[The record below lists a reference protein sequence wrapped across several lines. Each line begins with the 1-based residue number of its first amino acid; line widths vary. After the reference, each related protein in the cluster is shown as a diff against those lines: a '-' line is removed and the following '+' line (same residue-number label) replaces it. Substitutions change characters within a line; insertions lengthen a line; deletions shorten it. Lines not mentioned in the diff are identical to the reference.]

1 MEVYKCKYIIC
12 PVLSIKHWFFI
23 LFLVG
28 GFLRIFVPDVLIYFN
43 NKKKGFGSENSQ
55 NEIEQNKDN
64 IKYHLTNK
72 YFEIMRNIASD
83 LFLGVFHCY
92 YKLRDSTEKKKKGRQ
107 TYTNNQRINFIFN
120 DNTPSSSQMTKMIFI
135 ISLVDIICQ
144 LIIPIK
150 YIIDYYWSNDHNILD
165 TEPYHLYILLFFD
178 IFARY
183 FFSLWILRTYFY
195 IHHYLSFLL
204 NIIGLSFITII
215 DIRHKIIG
223 SDNYNI
229 LFIILLC
236 IQTIL
241 YSFED
246 IMNKVAFRTLYI
258 SPNTLIFYKGLVQLI
273 YLAIISILFF
283 IFYFDNEYFNMQF
296 ELQKFICFVPFNIIR
311 TYFLV
316 KVIDKFSAQHMA
328 LLRVSETIIIFFYG
342 KIASLWDGFKE
353 NPFHEEYEIYEI
365 CVQIFGFMILLISTL
380 IHNEIIIINHPK
392 LRAKTEYYLDK
403 DADREQQSSF
413 DSNTFSES
421 KDNTINSVTDL
432 CSDITGSDMS

>member
-12 PVLSIKHWFFI
+12 PVLTIKHWFFI

-43 NKKKGFGSENSQ
+43 NKKKGNVNENIP
-55 NEIEQNKDN
+55 NEESIE
-64 IKYHLTNK
+64 YHLTNK
-72 YFEIMRNIASD
+72 YFEIIRNIVSD

-92 YKLRDSTEKKKKGRQ
+92 YKFRDSNEKKKKGRQ

-120 DNTPSSSQMTKMIFI
+120 DNTPRSSKMLKMIFI

-150 YIIDYYWSNDHNILD
+150 YIIDYYWSEQRILD
-165 TEPYHLYILLFFD
+165 TEPYHLYMLLFFD

-204 NIIGLSFITII
+204 NIIGLSFIAII

-223 SDNYNI
+223 TNQYNA

-258 SPNTLIFYKGLVQLI
+258 SPNTLIFFKGLIQLI
-273 YLAIISILFF
+273 YLAIISLLFF
-283 IFYFDNEYFNMQF
+283 IFYFDSEYFNMQF

-342 KIASLWDGFKE
+342 KIASLWEGFKT
-353 NPFHEEYEIYEI
+353 NPFQENYHIGEI
-365 CVQIFGFMILLISTL
+365 CVQIFGFMVLLISTL

>member
-144 LIIPIK
+144 LLIPINC
-150 YIIDYYWSNDHNILD
+150 YLISL
-165 TEPYHLYILLFFD
+165 HLPKNKLPILLF
-178 IFARY
+178 
-183 FFSLWILRTYFY
+183 
-195 IHHYLSFLL
+195 
-204 NIIGLSFITII
+204 
-215 DIRHKIIG
+215 
-223 SDNYNI
+223 DNYNY
-229 LFIILLC
+229 
-236 IQTIL
+236 Q
-241 YSFED
+241 
-246 IMNKVAFRTLYI
+246 
-258 SPNTLIFYKGLVQLI
+258 
-273 YLAIISILFF
+273 
-283 IFYFDNEYFNMQF
+283 
-296 ELQKFICFVPFNIIR
+296 
-311 TYFLV
+311 
-316 KVIDKFSAQHMA
+316 
-328 LLRVSETIIIFFYG
+328 
-342 KIASLWDGFKE
+342 
-353 NPFHEEYEIYEI
+353 
-365 CVQIFGFMILLISTL
+365 
-380 IHNEIIIINHPK
+380 
-392 LRAKTEYYLDK
+392 
-403 DADREQQSSF
+403 
-413 DSNTFSES
+413 
-421 KDNTINSVTDL
+421 KDN
-432 CSDITGSDMS
+432 

>member
-1 MEVYKCKYIIC
+1 
-12 PVLSIKHWFFI
+12 
-23 LFLVG
+23 
-28 GFLRIFVPDVLIYFN
+28 
-43 NKKKGFGSENSQ
+43 
-55 NEIEQNKDN
+55 
-64 IKYHLTNK
+64 
-72 YFEIMRNIASD
+72 
-83 LFLGVFHCY
+83 
-92 YKLRDSTEKKKKGRQ
+92 
-107 TYTNNQRINFIFN
+107 
-120 DNTPSSSQMTKMIFI
+120 
-135 ISLVDIICQ
+135 
-144 LIIPIK
+144 
-150 YIIDYYWSNDHNILD
+150 
-165 TEPYHLYILLFFD
+165 
-178 IFARY
+178 
-183 FFSLWILRTYFY
+183 
-195 IHHYLSFLL
+195 
-204 NIIGLSFITII
+204 
-215 DIRHKIIG
+215 
-223 SDNYNI
+223 
-229 LFIILLC
+229 
-236 IQTIL
+236 
-241 YSFED
+241 
-246 IMNKVAFRTLYI
+246 MNKVAFRTLYI

-342 KIASLWDGFKE
+342 KIASLWDGFKN